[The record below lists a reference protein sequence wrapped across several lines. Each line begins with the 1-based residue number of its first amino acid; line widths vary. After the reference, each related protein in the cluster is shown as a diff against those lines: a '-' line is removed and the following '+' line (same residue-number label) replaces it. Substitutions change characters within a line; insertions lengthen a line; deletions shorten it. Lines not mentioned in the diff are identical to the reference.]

1 MAVAMQVDCT
11 PAYIAPSAERVVA
24 QHEPYTINRP
34 FCICLHA
41 VPFITLG
48 HSSIV
53 VVADQE
59 VLVTIQRA
67 EQELYAPN

>member
-11 PAYIAPSAERVVA
+11 PAHIPPSAERVVA
-24 QHEPYTINRP
+24 QHEPYTIDRH
-34 FCICLHA
+34 FRICLHA
-41 VPFITLG
+41 VPFVTLA

-59 VLVTIQRA
+59 VLVAVQGA
-67 EQELYAPN
+67 EQELYALN